1 MYHINLGTPNNKK
14 MKLFINVNM
23 DIKILLSF

>member
-14 MKLFINVNM
+14 MKLSINVNM